1 MKCLQCGHQTYRA
14 RGGKQICPRCGY
26 GASAQATPP
35 AGTASDEEES
45 APAAKATQTVPLIC
59 SQCGGKLS
67 VERGRV
73 SSAARGASVRPGERI
88 VCPYCGTEFLPGD
101 QIGQARE
108 TINIVG
114 SGVVVGDGSS
124 STVTIVTPG
133 DEDPQRRASDGAQG
147 QVED

>member
-1 MKCLQCGHQTYRA
+1 MKCPQCGHQTYRA
-14 RGGKQICPRCGY
+14 RGGKDICPRCGY
-26 GASAQATPP
+26 GTAAQATPP
-35 AGTASDEEES
+35 AATASDERDS
-45 APAAKATQTVPLIC
+45 DPAAKATQTVPLIC

-73 SSAARGASVRPGERI
+73 SSSARTASVRPGEKI

-101 QIGQARE
+101 QIGQSRE

-124 STVTIVTPG
+124 STVTIVTAG
-133 DEDPQRRASDGAQG
+133 DESPQRETSNSPQE
-147 QVED
+147 QVQD